1 MDEIELDEASDFAE
15 KAYDR
20 DIGQA
25 LADVKVGNVPNIVMP
40 SSGGVSGIDE
50 GQYNDEIE
58 DIDSDDE
65 YALA

>member
-1 MDEIELDEASDFAE
+1 MELDEASDFAE

-25 LADVKVGNVPNIVMP
+25 LADVKVGNVPDIVMP
-40 SSGGVSGIDE
+40 SSGGAGGIEE

-65 YALA
+65 YALASH